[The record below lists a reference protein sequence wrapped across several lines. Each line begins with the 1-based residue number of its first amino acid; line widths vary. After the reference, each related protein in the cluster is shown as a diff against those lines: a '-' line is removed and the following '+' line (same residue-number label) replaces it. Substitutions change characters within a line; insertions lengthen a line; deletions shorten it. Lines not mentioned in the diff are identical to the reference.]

1 MLGADGLVMS
11 ELIRNADPPA
21 LVQAF
26 FAHATTPMGRSGH
39 RHARTV
45 IGDSLAA
52 PTMAVNCCAA

>member
-1 MLGADGLVMS
+1 MS